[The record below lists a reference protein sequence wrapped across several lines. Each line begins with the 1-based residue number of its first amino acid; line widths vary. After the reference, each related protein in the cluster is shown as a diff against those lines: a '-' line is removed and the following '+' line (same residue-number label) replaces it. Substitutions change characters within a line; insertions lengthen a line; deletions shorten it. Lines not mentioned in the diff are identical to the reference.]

1 MADIPGNLPSSFES
15 WQAGKMT
22 TESWDP
28 ALWLLHEDAGGLAG
42 VALCERWDKPLSRSP
57 APPG

>member
-1 MADIPGNLPSSFES
+1 
-15 WQAGKMT
+15 MT